1 MELALALLGDQPDWP
16 ATRLEEIIGSEK
28 TTEVKLTRPV
38 PIDIA
43 YFTAWT
49 TPGGELR
56 FGPDI
61 YGLDRELAAALK
73 GHRPDD
79 TIAQGLLRSEQRSG
93 RKTTPTGGST
103 PWL

>member
-1 MELALALLGDQPDWP
+1 
-16 ATRLEEIIGSEK
+16 
-28 TTEVKLTRPV
+28 KLTRPV

-49 TPGGELR
+49 TPSGELR
-56 FGPDI
+56 FGPDV
-61 YGLDRELAAALK
+61 YGLDKELAAALK

-79 TIAQGLLRSEQRSG
+79 TVARGLLRSEQRSVLP
-93 RKTTPTGGST
+93 TAPTGGSA